1 MISNTYQNTK
11 VISDNHITIKKSR
24 DGGYMGNSQNID
36 ADTITGISDKILN
49 YISEFKTCPGWISLE
64 GRSSVY
70 TYLSGFI
77 NA

>member
-1 MISNTYQNTK
+1 
-11 VISDNHITIKKSR
+11 
-24 DGGYMGNSQNID
+24 MGNSQNID